1 MPFPADWSLS
11 DVEQWDRATL
21 YDAVKGFLL
30 ALPTAVVTPE
40 AATEAYRAL
49 RGKAQQEWD
58 GQRTRGRVAGL
69 VAGLADRPW
78 TTLPAEATGPVGPVL
93 EPPTLPLHQ
102 ALTLRFL
109 LQHLG
114 RVARRAPAPATA
126 VQALASVFGPLLLR
140 GPPLVAD
147 ADG

>member
-49 RGKAQQEWD
+49 RE
-58 GQRTRGRVAGL
+58 T
-69 VAGLADRPW
+69 
-78 TTLPAEATGPVGPVL
+78 TGPVGPVL

-140 GPPLVAD
+140 VPPPVAD